1 MTTKESDWFGAC
13 IISGVAGVVLAAF
26 LWATSSRV
34 EQLPIVWGRCW
45 AKSLLLAVAFW
56 AFAFYSRRRRLGLGA
71 CCELGILL
79 LVGFLAPATAVDS
92 LYKFQIRGAKSSWK
106 NAHMISA
113 QKDIDGGNLN
123 GFLSEMNV
131 LINPGPYMTDY
142 YKLAAQ
148 TLKLRMQN
156 FQTARDYLQKR

>member
-79 LVGFLAPATAVDS
+79 LVGFLLLGLSHILKDFRVAPT
-92 LYKFQIRGAKSSWK
+92 
-106 NAHMISA
+106 
-113 QKDIDGGNLN
+113 
-123 GFLSEMNV
+123 
-131 LINPGPYMTDY
+131 
-142 YKLAAQ
+142 LAA
-148 TLKLRMQN
+148 LGLEGLPDAMWLAGMLVSAIPVGISKRLIRLSAN
-156 FQTARDYLQKR
+156 LQASQSVAK